1 MLLNYL
7 NELKACTLCEWRCKV
22 DRLSGERGVCRVGI
36 PEIAYTSFAYILKS
50 YSITF
55 LGCCFRCIYCN
66 AYRISQYPD
75 AGWIYRGYSEPEDVV
90 YELYKALSTP
100 LAQKIGMRRL
110 SFTGGEP
117 SLHTPYME
125 AVVDR
130 AREVVPGIEV
140 GIATNG
146 FSTRH
151 TLKRLMTLA
160 SYFNFEIKAFD
171 GTVHEA
177 LTGAPVEPVLRNA
190 ESVATKNP
198 EKIRVFRTVVVP
210 GITDAQVPKI
220 AEFIR
225 DIDPVIPYRLIGFR
239 PSYILYYHPGPS
251 KRLMQR
257 LVKTCKD
264 IGLKNVDFSGY
275 YPINA
280 PVKADDTG
288 ADAAQ
293 VAATY
298 LQLAGCPTNPRNC
311 GSCTLKDRCKA
322 TLMEPWLVK

>member
-1 MLLNYL
+1 MRLHYL
-7 NELKACTLCEWRCKV
+7 NELRACTLCEWRCNV
-22 DRLSGERGVCRVGI
+22 NRLNGERGVCRVGI
-36 PEIAYTSFAYILKS
+36 PEIAYTSFAYVLKS

-75 AGWIYRGYSEPEDVV
+75 AGWRYRGYSEPEEVADEVHT
-90 YELYKALSTP
+90 ALGTP
-100 LAQKIGMRRL
+100 LAQEIGIHRL

-117 SLHTPYME
+117 SLHTPYLE
-125 AVVDR
+125 AVVGR
-130 AREVVPGIEV
+130 TREVVPGIEV

-146 FSTRH
+146 FSTHH
-151 TLKRLMTLA
+151 TLKRLMAIA

-171 GTVHEA
+171 DAVHEA

-190 ESVATKNP
+190 EFIAAKNP
-198 EKIRVFRTVVVP
+198 EKIRVLRTVVVP
-210 GITDAQVPKI
+210 GITDTQVPQI
-220 AEFIR
+220 AEFIK

-239 PSYILYYHPGPS
+239 PSFILYYHPGPS
-251 KRLMQR
+251 KRTMQR
-257 LVKTCKD
+257 LVKTCRD

-275 YPINA
+275 YPANTA
-280 PVKADDTG
+280 VKSKHRR

-293 VAATY
+293 VAAMY
-298 LQLAGCPTNPRNC
+298 LRLAGCPTNPRNC
-311 GSCTLKDRCKA
+311 GKCTLKDGCKA